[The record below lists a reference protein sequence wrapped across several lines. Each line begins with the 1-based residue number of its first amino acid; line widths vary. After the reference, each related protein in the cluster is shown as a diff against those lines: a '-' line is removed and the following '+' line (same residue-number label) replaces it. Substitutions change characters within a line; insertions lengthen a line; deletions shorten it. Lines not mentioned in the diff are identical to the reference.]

1 MHAQISVHLFVKVPY
16 LTDNKRLDSVFC
28 KQREVII
35 LIENLHHDPVHTLQ
49 QQQEKDIQVWMQ
61 NDTWKSYG

>member
-49 QQQEKDIQVWMQ
+49 QQQEKDIQV
-61 NDTWKSYG
+61 